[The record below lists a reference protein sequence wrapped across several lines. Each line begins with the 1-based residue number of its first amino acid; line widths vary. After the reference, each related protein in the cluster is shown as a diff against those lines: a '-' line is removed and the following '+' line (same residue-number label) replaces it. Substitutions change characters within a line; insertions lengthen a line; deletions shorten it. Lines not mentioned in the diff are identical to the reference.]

1 MKILYLLDFS
11 LIFSI
16 YLSIPPLFL
25 EFHFMIDYPISNF
38 SITSISTENIVIIDM
53 TILLLQLYLPFTVGL
68 FMDSYRAVLFSC
80 NP

>member
-1 MKILYLLDFS
+1 MKILYLLYFL

-25 EFHFMIDYPISNF
+25 EFHFMIDYSISNF
-38 SITSISTENIVIIDM
+38 SMTSISTENIVIIDM
-53 TILLLQLYLPFTVGL
+53 TILLLQRYLPFTVVL
-68 FMDSYRAVLFSC
+68 FIDSYRAILFSC

>member
-1 MKILYLLDFS
+1 MKILYLLYFL

-38 SITSISTENIVIIDM
+38 SITSISTENIAIIDM
-53 TILLLQLYLPFTVGL
+53 TILLLQRYLLLLLGYLWTL
-68 FMDSYRAVLFSC
+68 FRTVLFSC